1 MIQVRLNKI
10 LSVVLSGLLFWT
22 YINHDYSKWGSR
34 GREAFLAYQ
43 SGRFD
48 RYMAPNHPVS
58 ISIFGILA
66 FTILAALIYEGIA
79 ALLSKIL
86 PARKPS

>member
-1 MIQVRLNKI
+1 
-10 LSVVLSGLLFWT
+10 
-22 YINHDYSKWGSR
+22 
-34 GREAFLAYQ
+34 
-43 SGRFD
+43 
-48 RYMAPNHPVS
+48 MAPNHPVS